1 MDLLRLFAEACGP
14 SLLDVHSDADHH
26 RSVFTLAGPEPG
38 DTCEGARALA
48 AVVARRGSLVGHD
61 GEHPRFGVLDVV
73 PFVALGGTTAERV
86 QAADEA
92 RAFGKWWSEHSK
104 VPVFLYDDADPEGR
118 DLPSTRAQAFQT
130 RRPDFGPAA
139 PHAELGAT
147 AAGARRALV
156 AVNCVLATREISVA
170 RRIAR
175 MVRERDGGL
184 AGVRALGFY
193 LPGARRVQVSMNLT
207 DLDRTGMQEA
217 CVRVRD
223 LATQLGSD
231 VSRVE
236 LVGLLPRRELDRCS
250 DEFLSWSRI
259 DRASTIEERIGQG
272 PRWWPGDP
280 IPDSV

>member
-1 MDLLRLFAEACGP
+1 MDLLRSFAEACGP

-38 DTCEGARALA
+38 DACEAARALA
-48 AVVARRGSLVGHD
+48 TAVAERGTLEGHR

-73 PFVALGGTTAERV
+73 PFVALDGTNAERT

-118 DLPSTRAQAFQT
+118 DLPSTRAHAFQT

-184 AGVRALGFY
+184 PGVRALGFS
-193 LPGARRVQVSMNLT
+193 LAGARRVQVSMNVT

-231 VSRVE
+231 VSGVE
-236 LVGLLPRRELDRCS
+236 LVGLVPRRELDRCS

-280 IPDSV
+280 IPDPV